1 MSLSTA
7 DLAEILKK
15 RQIKAVYY
23 FHTDHFEPWSLGI
36 NERTA
41 RGVERMREMSA
52 ASPFA
57 RKMSLFYCPFV
68 PYNIDLSETK
78 RAAGYRVDGDAVVFG
93 PRTADQER
101 LARDVIRP
109 LVTEDRHEMHLHV
122 HHEFWTRNDSNFDA
136 AVSRWVNANSTAEL
150 DEKRLDLGFRVFK
163 EVVSKETGEP
173 FDRWAFIHGNWA
185 LAGSDPMICKIE
197 SEFRIIMRH
206 GGFGDFSF
214 PAGRGHCDPRLMA
227 PFTCLPIDVKRAY
240 DDPAAEPRP
249 IGHGALEPGRF
260 FIWNSP
266 IKANYSSLDYY
277 SASNCELFKDP
288 SRMVSEW
295 LSGSVSLGGDLFIK
309 THAHSMKW
317 EYEIF
322 QPHSLIPHCH
332 PDVAAI
338 FEELSRVCDR
348 AGVEFRPVTVNEIM
362 QSMLSHD
369 VADAPNDSVVAA
381 SEDSFRVGPSAQVH
395 STLEAKDQ
403 LPKGTNGNAM
413 TAFDRIAP
421 LERELASTLS
431 KWVHNDP
438 HGTESAGSFYLD
450 LIDRDHILQDYE
462 RAVFDYITLNFALDR
477 TRIVEVGVGYGILS
491 TLLAAAGYEVVAFEG
506 NPLRMAGFEFL
517 ANSIADRVP
526 GLRDRL
532 RPISG
537 WFPDALGRAALG
549 SDRRNVLLT
558 TNVVSSATD
567 ERKELILSIA
577 GRFDD
582 LLIDTTRFGVQRYGS
597 DEQKFR
603 TSIANLWKP
612 VSSVLRKPPNEIW
625 HFQPTDAARKNA
637 NGVASAPSGRGS
649 FLNDTAVK
657 DFDSFSTELLALQHQ
672 WMSGEGAAYLPDDLY
687 ASKVKRSVTLESY
700 ELAIAEAI
708 AQRFERDTTI
718 IEIGSGYGAFVL
730 LLAQAGFVV
739 HGFDGDRRRSVA
751 CTWHLRQYLERYPH
765 LASKVSFTARFF
777 PDALPSGFGQKVGK
791 RIGVATNV
799 TNTYTAIH
807 QEALLYAARDFD
819 EFILDL
825 SRFGKVRDAQPERD
839 SLRDVMAKSHFEPI
853 ERLYFAQP
861 YEYWRFR
868 IRPASRIS
876 IVATAPSAT
885 QLIARA
891 TAPLSPSSPS
901 PVVVLER

>member
-68 PYNIDLSETK
+68 PYNIDLSETR
-78 RAAGYRVDGDAVVFG
+78 RAVGHRVDGDAVVFG
-93 PRTADQER
+93 PRIADQEK

-109 LVTEDRHEMHLHV
+109 LVAEDRHEMHLHV

-163 EVVSKETGEP
+163 EVVSKDTGEP

-197 SEFRIIMRH
+197 SELRIIMRH

-214 PAGRGHCDPRLMA
+214 PAGRGHCDPKLMA

-240 DDPAAEPRP
+240 DDPAADARL
-249 IGHGALEPGRF
+249 IGNDALKPGRF

-288 SRMVSEW
+288 ARMVSEW
-295 LSGSVSLGGDLFIK
+295 LSGSVSLGGNLFIK

-322 QPHSLIPHCH
+322 QPDSRIPHCH
-332 PDVAAI
+332 PDIVAI
-338 FEELSRVCDR
+338 FEELLRVCDQV
-348 AGVEFRPVTVNEIM
+348 GIEFHPITVNEVMQLM
-362 QSMLSHD
+362 QSHDAVGMSHD
-369 VADAPNDSVVAA
+369 ASKGAVEAPFLPCNTTPEHIEPEPAPPLPNGS
-381 SEDSFRVGPSAQVH
+381 SGSA
-395 STLEAKDQ
+395 T
-403 LPKGTNGNAM
+403 M
-413 TAFDRIAP
+413 AFDRVAA
-421 LERELASTLS
+421 LEQELASTLN
-431 KWVHNDP
+431 KWVHSDP
-438 HGTESAGSFYLD
+438 RGIESAGNFYLD
-450 LIDRDHILQDYE
+450 LIKRNHVLQDYE
-462 RAVFDYITLNFALDR
+462 RAAFDYLALNFPADK

-491 TLLAAAGYEVVAFEG
+491 ILLAAAGYDVLAFEG
-506 NPLRMAGFEFL
+506 NPLRLAGFEFL
-517 ANSIADRVP
+517 TSAVAGRVP

-532 RPISG
+532 RPVAG
-537 WFPDALGRAALG
+537 WFPDALDQAVLKD
-549 SDRRNVLLT
+549 DRQNVLLM

-567 ERKELILSIA
+567 ERTEVILSGA
-577 GRFDD
+577 GHFDD
-582 LLIDTTRFGVQRYGS
+582 LLIDTTRFGVQRYGA
-597 DEQKFR
+597 DEEQFR
-603 TSIANLWKP
+603 ASITKVCKP
-612 VSSVLRKPPNEIW
+612 VSSVWRRRPNEIW
-625 HFQPTDAARKNA
+625 HFQPTDAAHQKA
-637 NGVASAPSGRGS
+637 NGSAGIPRRSAGS
-649 FLNDTAVK
+649 FLNDSTVR
-657 DFDSFSTELLALQHQ
+657 DFASFNSELLSIQRQ
-672 WMSGEGAAYLPDDLY
+672 WMSADGAVYQPDDLY
-687 ASKVKRSVTLESY
+687 ASKVKRGVTLEAY
-700 ELAIAEAI
+700 EVAIADAIAE
-708 AQRFERDTTI
+708 RFDRSTMI
-718 IEIGSGYGAFVL
+718 IEIGSGYGAFLL
-730 LLAQAGFVV
+730 LLAQAGFMV
-739 HGFDGDRRRSVA
+739 HGFDGDRRRSAA
-751 CTWHLRQYLERYPH
+751 CSWHLQQYQERYPH
-765 LASKVSFTARFF
+765 LAGKVGFTASFF
-777 PDALPSGFGQKVGK
+777 PDSLPAGFGQKIGK
-791 RIGVATNV
+791 RIGVATNLA
-799 TNTYTAIH
+799 NTYTATH

-825 SRFGKVRDAQPERD
+825 SRFGKVRDTQAERN
-839 SLRDVMAKSHFEPI
+839 SLRDAMVKSHFEPV

-876 IVATAPSAT
+876 VAAPVSMPVMSQPMSPAIV
-885 QLIARA
+885 QN
-891 TAPLSPSSPS
+891 
-901 PVVVLER
+901 